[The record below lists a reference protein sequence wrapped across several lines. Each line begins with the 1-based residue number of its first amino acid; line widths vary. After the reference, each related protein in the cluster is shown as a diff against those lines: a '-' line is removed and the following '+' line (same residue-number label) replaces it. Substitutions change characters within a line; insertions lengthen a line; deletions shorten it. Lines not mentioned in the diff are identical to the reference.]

1 MLSSVTPRRVSPSF
15 SVLPYTSKHTVLY
28 EGLSSHW
35 PECPQETEQVLT
47 KTYKVKEGRFL
58 LHLMESVMTASV
70 DSTLTCSGESAL
82 EQEEI
87 FYRDEESSQSFP
99 FESLEGWPGLSSRS
113 LVFMCRKGGVSSFP
127 MTMSQLMMG
136 ICHKLMPVLCFRS
149 FIWGEGEQTDC
160 RGTSWLKTYWRS
172 LRKNLRC
179 FTPRSKINWLRHV
192 KSMEKVWI
200 WYSITLLILFYSCL
214 ATQSVKLLSNLLL
227 KSDICSGV

>member
-149 FIWGEGEQTDC
+149 FI
-160 RGTSWLKTYWRS
+160 
-172 LRKNLRC
+172 
-179 FTPRSKINWLRHV
+179 
-192 KSMEKVWI
+192 
-200 WYSITLLILFYSCL
+200 
-214 ATQSVKLLSNLLL
+214 
-227 KSDICSGV
+227 

>member
-82 EQEEI
+82 E
-87 FYRDEESSQSFP
+87 
-99 FESLEGWPGLSSRS
+99 GWPGLSSRS

-149 FIWGEGEQTDC
+149 FI
-160 RGTSWLKTYWRS
+160 
-172 LRKNLRC
+172 
-179 FTPRSKINWLRHV
+179 
-192 KSMEKVWI
+192 
-200 WYSITLLILFYSCL
+200 
-214 ATQSVKLLSNLLL
+214 
-227 KSDICSGV
+227 